1 MRILLFLATNLAVL
15 VLISVIFNLIGLQD
29 ILANNGFDLNLIS
42 LLIFCGLFGISGS
55 LVSLLLSKFMAKRGS
70 GTQPI
75 EAPRNREEQWLLDT
89 MKSLADDAGIDMPEV
104 GIFPSDAAKAFATGW
119 NRNNALLN
127 A

>member
-15 VLISVIFNLIGLQD
+15 MLISVIFNLLGLEGV
-29 ILANNGFDLNLIS
+29 LANNGVDLNLIS
-42 LLIFCGLFGISGS
+42 LLIL
-55 LVSLLLSKFMAKRGS
+55 SLLLCKFMAKRRS
-70 GTQPI
+70 GTQLI
-75 EAPRNREEQWLLDT
+75 EAPRNRVEQWLFDT
-89 MKSLADDAGIDMPEV
+89 VKSLADDAGIGMPEV